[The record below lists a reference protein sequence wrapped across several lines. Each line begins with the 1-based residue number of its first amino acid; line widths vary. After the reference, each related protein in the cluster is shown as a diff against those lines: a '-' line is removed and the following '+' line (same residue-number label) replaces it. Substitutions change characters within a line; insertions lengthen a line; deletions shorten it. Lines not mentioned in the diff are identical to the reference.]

1 MSTTIRFIVI
11 FFIGLVMSLGFG
23 LAGIVRPEVI
33 VRFLDFSGSWQPDI
47 MLVMGTA
54 FSITFIS
61 YRLIFKRPAPLAGE
75 RFMVPTR
82 KDIDARL
89 IIGSVLFG
97 AGWGLTGYCPG
108 PVLTSLATGQSKV
121 FVFLGTM
128 VLGMVLYSVWDKTRQ
143 PVQKQNVTNK
153 ETTGQAMPDKA

>member
-1 MSTTIRFIVI
+1 MMSV
-11 FFIGLVMSLGFG
+11 GFG

-33 VRFLDFSGSWQPDI
+33 VGFLDLSGSWQPDI
-47 MLVMGTA
+47 LMVLGTA
-54 FSITFIS
+54 LVVTFIS
-61 YRLIFKRPAPLAGE
+61 YRLIFKRPAPLLGD

-82 KDIDARL
+82 RDIDARL
-89 IIGSVLFG
+89 IVGSVLFG
-97 AGWGLTGYCPG
+97 AGWGVTGYCPG
-108 PVLTSLATGQSKV
+108 PVLASLATGRLKV

-143 PVQKQNVTNK
+143 SVQKRNATDK